1 MRGQTSYTTRSTTEK
16 ESIDRR
22 ELEVYERILLWWL
35 QSNKHVLLSQC
46 ISSLWVRLYTHIN
59 MRIVTS
65 GLLWKDSRKEYKT
78 RGGMHGWAKPVWLSV
93 FLPPSEKVTWES
105 FNRLYPSYD
114 WRWLWYIRYHEVSV
128 CSHDTESSL
137 SSHLLP
143 KIFQK
148 EEEDSRKKTEELKMQ
163 SNMEWQ
169 ECEDRQDWIKVP
181 L

>member
-1 MRGQTSYTTRSTTEK
+1 M
-16 ESIDRR
+16 
-22 ELEVYERILLWWL
+22 
-35 QSNKHVLLSQC
+35 
-46 ISSLWVRLYTHIN
+46 
-59 MRIVTS
+59 
-65 GLLWKDSRKEYKT
+65 
-78 RGGMHGWAKPVWLSV
+78 
-93 FLPPSEKVTWES
+93 
-105 FNRLYPSYD
+105 
-114 WRWLWYIRYHEVSV
+114 SV

-137 SSHLLP
+137 SSHLP

>member
-1 MRGQTSYTTRSTTEK
+1 MRGSCSGDFRATNMYFFHSVSLHSGSGSTLTLTWGSLLQGYFERIAGRSTRQE
-16 ESIDRR
+16 EECMVEQNQFDC
-22 ELEVYERILLWWL
+22 
-35 QSNKHVLLSQC
+35 QF
-46 ISSLWVRLYTHIN
+46 
-59 MRIVTS
+59 
-65 GLLWKDSRKEYKT
+65 
-78 RGGMHGWAKPVWLSV
+78 

-137 SSHLLP
+137 SSHLP